1 MNTMTSTHTSLLM
14 GSLLL
19 GWALTPATAS
29 AQQSATTERESPT
42 RKAFAERDVSLE
54 KVVRESRQRTEE
66 QESSTTREFQVD
78 QPEPGR
84 AARARTSMGMAK
96 DFKGL
101 FAAMPLKTWSE
112 HDQITIVVIEAA
124 RVTRTQE
131 LETETDTDLA
141 VEVAAWTDFFNAG
154 TLFTQNAGDNLPK
167 IEAAGAKSFEGEGD
181 YGSKEE
187 ITFRSTATVIE
198 VLPNG
203 NLVLQSRHTTKTDNE
218 MTVKTITGIC
228 DPRHIA
234 PDDTLLHWRLYDLDL
249 NIQNSG
255 FVKEAAHKGFF
266 SQLADFVFNF

>member
-1 MNTMTSTHTSLLM
+1 MTTRRQTYNLSGLVACIMLS
-14 GSLLL
+14 GAAA
-19 GWALTPATAS
+19 G
-29 AQQSATTERESPT
+29 AQQSATSERDNPT
-42 RKAFAERDVSLE
+42 RKAFVERDVSL
-54 KVVRESRQRTEE
+54 KRVARESEQRNDQ
-66 QESSTTREFQVD
+66 QETTSAREFQVG

-84 AARARTSMGMAK
+84 AARTRTVMGMPK

-101 FAAMPLKTWSE
+101 FSPMPLKTWNE

-124 RVTRTQE
+124 RVERSQE

-167 IEAAGAKSFEGEGD
+167 IEAAGAKEFEGEGD
-181 YGSKEE
+181 YGSTEE
-187 ITFRSTATVIE
+187 ITFRTTATVIE

-255 FVKEAAHKGFF
+255 FVKEAANKGFF

>member
-1 MNTMTSTHTSLLM
+1 MNTMTSKHTPLLIGGLLM
-14 GSLLL
+14 GL
-19 GWALTPATAS
+19 ALAASDAT
-29 AQQSATTERESPT
+29 AQQSATTEQASPT
-42 RKAFAERDVSLE
+42 RKAFAERDISLE
-54 KVVRESRQRTEE
+54 KAIRTSKQRDEDQEATTE
-66 QESSTTREFQVD
+66 REFQVA

-84 AARARTSMGMAK
+84 AARARTSNGMGK

-101 FAAMPLKTWSE
+101 FSAMPLKSWNE

-124 RVTRTQE
+124 RVARSQE

-154 TLFTQNAGDNLPK
+154 TLFTQNGGDNLPK

-187 ITFRSTATVIE
+187 ITFRTTATIIE

-255 FVKEAAHKGFF
+255 FVKEAANKGFF
-266 SQLADFVFNF
+266 SQVADFIFNF

>member
-1 MNTMTSTHTSLLM
+1 MMKRNQTPLIGGALMSL
-14 GSLLL
+14 
-19 GWALTPATAS
+19 ALTTAVSS
-29 AQQSATTERESPT
+29 AQQSATTERENPT
-42 RKAFAERDVSLE
+42 RKAFTERDISLE
-54 KVVRESRQRTEE
+54 KAVRESRQRDDEIVATSER
-66 QESSTTREFQVD
+66 QFPVD

-101 FAAMPLKTWSE
+101 FSPMPLKTWSE

-124 RVTRTQE
+124 RVTRSQE

-154 TLFTQNAGDNLPK
+154 TLFTQNSGDNLPK
-167 IEAAGAKSFEGEGD
+167 IEAAGAKGFDGEGD

-187 ITFRSTATVIE
+187 ITFRTTATVIE

-255 FVKEAAHKGFF
+255 FVKEAANKGFF
-266 SQLADFVFNF
+266 SQVADFVFNF

>member
-1 MNTMTSTHTSLLM
+1 MTKRRILLTLS
-14 GSLLL
+14 GIAAGLLA
-19 GWALTPATAS
+19 GAS
-29 AQQSATTERESPT
+29 AAGQQSATTERESPT
-42 RKAFAERDVSLE
+42 RKAFTERDISLSRAA
-54 KVVRESRQRTEE
+54 RESEQRADQEE
-66 QESSTTREFQVD
+66 TTSSRTFQVG

-84 AARARTSMGMAK
+84 AARTRSVTGMGK

-101 FAAMPLKTWSE
+101 FSPMPLKTWNE

-124 RVTRTQE
+124 RVERSQE

-154 TLFTQNAGDNLPK
+154 TLFTQNSGDNLPK
-167 IEAAGAKSFEGEGD
+167 IEAAGAKDFEGEGD
-181 YGSKEE
+181 YGSTEE
-187 ITFRSTATVIE
+187 ITFRTTATVIE

-255 FVKEAAHKGFF
+255 FVKEAANKGFF

>member
-1 MNTMTSTHTSLLM
+1 MNTMMSNHTPLIGGVLLSL
-14 GSLLL
+14 
-19 GWALTPATAS
+19 ALNTAVSS
-29 AQQSATTERESPT
+29 AQQSASNERENPT
-42 RKAFAERDVSLE
+42 RKAFEERDISLE
-54 KVVRESRQRTEE
+54 KAVRESRQRDEDLVLTSER
-66 QESSTTREFQVD
+66 QFQVD

-84 AARARTSMGMAK
+84 AARARTNVGMTK

-101 FAAMPLKTWSE
+101 FSAMPLKTWNE

-124 RVTRTQE
+124 RVTRSQE

-141 VEVAAWTDFFNAG
+141 VEVAAWTDFFSAG
-154 TLFTQNAGDNLPK
+154 TLFTQNAGSNLPK
-167 IEAAGAKSFEGEGD
+167 IEAAGAKAFDGEGD

-187 ITFRSTATVIE
+187 ITFRSTATIIE